1 MSLLHMNHKRD
12 LKNCEFNCLVSQI
25 RNKRAINIARATG
38 EKTEEL
44 NFALRSAA
52 TLNIYVQHIQQWTYF
67 AIAIESSFPC
77 PQLRDIQD
85 IRERESG
92 QHANVRSVHLSLKE
106 FTRVHV
112 ATRGNVKWRLVN
124 GARDGKLK
132 EISSQQTSSRRRRN
146 IKVNGR
152 NLFRLK
158 LCCEFFFFF
167 CFHVSSRRCFYDILH
182 VSDTLLPHS
191 LDDFDRFTRSDRL
204 FTRRTRKSVR
214 ETRNVSQ
221 QRRPLSISFWN
232 SVINIKSLNLY
243 QISTNEM
250 LEWNLQGWIVVVKR
264 SPHNRR
270 MRFMIISVHLIKVEN
285 SLRNFVDDAKKQLEA
300 DNEVE
305 DEVVGDEK
313 CGLRLMM
320 LMQVVQC
327 FESHGWNVDW
337 I

>member
-167 CFHVSSRRCFYDILH
+167 AFMFH
-182 VSDTLLPHS
+182 
-191 LDDFDRFTRSDRL
+191 LDDAFTTFYMSLTHFYLIPSTTLTDLLARIDFLLDGRGNRWGKHETSASSDAHSRFR
-204 FTRRTRKSVR
+204 F
-214 ETRNVSQ
+214 EIQ
-221 QRRPLSISFWN
+221 LS
-232 SVINIKSLNLY
+232 
-243 QISTNEM
+243 T
-250 LEWNLQGWIVVVKR
+250 
-264 SPHNRR
+264 
-270 MRFMIISVHLIKVEN
+270 
-285 SLRNFVDDAKKQLEA
+285 
-300 DNEVE
+300 
-305 DEVVGDEK
+305 
-313 CGLRLMM
+313 
-320 LMQVVQC
+320 
-327 FESHGWNVDW
+327 
-337 I
+337 